1 MAYGMADRTDPTN
14 VMGKRIVAYLID
26 ALLTTGVLVAV
37 LALTKN
43 NAYTG
48 APAGACQALKDT
60 TDFRG
65 QCFQFGSRVYTWD
78 GGRAGV
84 AYLIAAIVSA
94 SNNVVLQGITGA
106 SVGKMILGLRVV
118 NGQGGVCGIGRAF
131 VRWIFLL
138 IDSICLVVGLIIASV
153 THPHRRVGDM
163 VGGTYVVGLASVGQP
178 MPGTAPQQQYQY
190 AYGQPGAPE
199 WTPTPES
206 ATWSRNV
213 VCLAPFI
220 DLVSAGSRS
229 EPRGPPFQAPAEPQ
243 FRRQLRPP

>member
-1 MAYGMADRTDPTN
+1 MAYGMPVQTDPTN

-37 LALTKN
+37 LALSKN

-48 APAGACQALKDT
+48 APSGACQTLRNT

-65 QCFQFGSRVYTWD
+65 MCVQFGSRVYTWQ

-94 SNNVVLQGITGA
+94 ANNVVLQGITGA

-118 NGQGGVCGIGRAF
+118 NGQGAVCGIGRAF

-138 IDSICLVVGLIIASV
+138 IDSICLVVGLIVASV

-190 AYGQPGAPE
+190 AYGQPGAPGC
-199 WTPTPES
+199 PY
-206 ATWSRNV
+206 AY
-213 VCLAPFI
+213 
-220 DLVSAGSRS
+220 
-229 EPRGPPFQAPAEPQ
+229 
-243 FRRQLRPP
+243 

>member
-1 MAYGMADRTDPTN
+1 
-14 VMGKRIVAYLID
+14 
-26 ALLTTGVLVAV
+26 
-37 LALTKN
+37 
-43 NAYTG
+43 
-48 APAGACQALKDT
+48 
-60 TDFRG
+60 
-65 QCFQFGSRVYTWD
+65 
-78 GGRAGV
+78 V

-190 AYGQPGAPE
+190 AYGQPGAPD
-199 WTPTPES
+199 WTPPGTAVPPAAGWGATPPPV
-206 ATWSRNV
+206 WG
-213 VCLAPFI
+213 AP
-220 DLVSAGSRS
+220 
-229 EPRGPPFQAPAEPQ
+229 PPDAQPPPPAWGAPPPAAQPPAWGAPAEPTPT
-243 FRRQLRPP
+243 PPPPAPPAAAPPEPVPPTAAPPAPAPPPAAEGESWWNKAFGDDDEPKQ